1 MSDLNMPLFGDGLLE
16 VAENLIHSHVSN
28 IKSRR
33 WPRPSRILNMLRSP
47 LALEGSPFPTL
58 IQTLIDSHE
67 ELRH

>member
-47 LALEGSPFPTL
+47 LALEDGPFLSPV
-58 IQTLIDSHE
+58 QTLIGSCGK
-67 ELRH
+67 